1 MTRKRVIVVAAG
13 VFGLAVIGGLSG
25 LYLLARPTP
34 FTEAHLPERNGYDD
48 LLEAAKSLAGP
59 VPDVQDASV
68 EKLRLFV
75 ERNPDALPKAR
86 EGLSKECRV
95 PVYASPQ
102 YVNAAMNRSQA
113 LRKLGYLFIAKG
125 RIAENDGDVVA
136 AAECYRDG
144 IRLGTQIAHGGIT
157 LDILTGLACE
167 GMGARRL
174 EPLLPELPGEV
185 SQELAETLAEIDAGR
200 EPWENVSRRE
210 WALFRNTSPA
220 MVRISVSLSSG
231 IRQMAEKSYEQAE
244 ESRKKA
250 QARLRLLAVRLALR
264 AYHLDHGE
272 YPDSLSELAPG
283 YLDAIPA
290 DPFGD
295 GALSYQRTGGDYE
308 IRSSGYTEETE
319 PAAK

>member
-1 MTRKRVIVVAAG
+1 MTRKRVVAAIAG
-13 VFGLAVIGGLSG
+13 VLGLAVIGGLTG
-25 LYLLARPTP
+25 LYILVRPTP
-34 FTEAHLPERNGYDD
+34 FTEPPLPEPNGYDD
-48 LLEAAKSLAGP
+48 LLEAAKSVAGP

-75 ERNPDALPKAR
+75 EQNPDALPRAR

-113 LRKLGYLFIAKG
+113 MRKLGYLFIAEG
-125 RIAENDGDVVA
+125 RIAESDGDAVA
-136 AAECYRDG
+136 AAECYRDCL
-144 IRLGTQIAHGGIT
+144 RLGTQIAHGGIT

-167 GMGARRL
+167 GMGAHRL
-174 EPLLPELPGEV
+174 EPLLPELSGDV
-185 SQELAETLAEIDAGR
+185 CRDLAETLSEIDARR
-200 EPWENVSRRE
+200 EPRENVSRRE

-220 MVRISVSLSSG
+220 MIRISVSLSSG
-231 IRQMAEKSYEQAE
+231 ISQMAEKSYQQAE
-244 ESRKKA
+244 QGRKKG

-272 YPDSLSELAPG
+272 YPDRLSELAPD
-283 YLDAIPA
+283 YLDAVPA

-295 GALSYQRTGGDYE
+295 GALSYRRTGGDYE
-308 IRSSGYTEETE
+308 IRSSGYREETV
-319 PAAK
+319 PAAE